1 MSTEEFHSMTIPWK
15 QTDGTIR
22 DETVLLKKSLKF
34 GEFGKIIK
42 TSGFNFETQ
51 SIDDLQGFMTSL
63 LQFSIHKAPFD
74 PKRVENILD
83 LDTAVA
89 MKIFT
94 EAISAL
100 PLAELSQ
107 GLGVQLP
114 DSLQKT
120 LKT

>member
-1 MSTEEFHSMTIPWK
+1 MSTEEFHRMTIPWK
-15 QTDGTIR
+15 GTDGTVT
-22 DETVLLKKSLKF
+22 DKEVLLKKSLKF

-51 SIDDLQGFMTSL
+51 SINDLEGFMVSL
-63 LQFSIHKAPFD
+63 MQFAIHSAPFD
-74 PKRVENILD
+74 HKRVENIMD
-83 LDTAVA
+83 LDTVVA

-94 EAISAL
+94 EAVSAL

-107 GLGVQLP
+107 GLGVKLP

-120 LKT
+120 PTT